1 MSDQTIKLEL
11 SIQEVN
17 LILEALGDQ
26 PFKAV
31 FALVSR
37 LQSQARSQLGEG
49 SAAEASSTASEANPL
64 PEEASTTM
72 PTP

>member
-49 SAAEASSTASEANPL
+49 TAAGAPASAIEANPL
-64 PEEASTTM
+64 PEDASNSL